1 MWHGPGH
8 QQLHAAVYSME
19 RVRHPEWQ
27 FWAVPDL
34 RRVCVWHL
42 LGVPCLMDLENVCLD
57 VQRTALMP
65 DYTLAGLQLSG
76 LNHCSWVTH
85 HDGPSSE
92 Q

>member
-1 MWHGPGH
+1 
-8 QQLHAAVYSME
+8 
-19 RVRHPEWQ
+19 
-27 FWAVPDL
+27 
-34 RRVCVWHL
+34 
-42 LGVPCLMDLENVCLD
+42 MDLENVCLD